1 MLIYK
6 CKQKYT
12 TNKQEEKTMTTN
24 EVMRMIVAEMKRS
37 GKSPEEIAKV
47 EICIQYIG
55 NRNFRE
61 KLNDFVFEQ
70 TYKK

>member
-1 MLIYK
+1 
-6 CKQKYT
+6 
-12 TNKQEEKTMTTN
+12 MTTN

-55 NRNFRE
+55 NRNFRK